1 MNNLSELEELRV
13 LKAQGD
19 KQTFMRVFKK
29 YISNVVCSMTSV
41 SMVAS
46 ASDQLYA
53 TIFTQFQKKY
63 DFKSKNVITTK
74 FNTTQ
79 LVIEAVMN
87 PYLIVNLEPKEFTQY
102 IKHEVIHLLSLHQ
115 TRIGSLAKVIP
126 TTYCSITADLVA
138 NKLLEKELGE
148 EPLYKGFIT
157 TESLKEDF
165 DVSIEVNDDTTI
177 EILIHEVYDKL
188 SNSPKFRQRM
198 NQNQQEQ
205 GGQGQQQT
213 QQGQGGQSNG
223 GQEGQQ
229 GNSGQQGGQSQQG
242 QEQSNG
248 GGVKRDKNGDVTDAD
263 KYAGAED
270 GLDSK
275 DGNDKKIVEQIAK
288 GIGKRSAQT
297 QAGRGFGSGTLE
309 ELLKVLLAPPVI
321 DWKTLLRQYMTS
333 RICGIKRDKN
343 RMNRKQPNRYELRG
357 KKRDSEVDVV
367 VAVDVSGSVGEE
379 ALNKFFNE
387 IFAIV
392 NGRVTEITVL
402 NFTSK
407 IDKEYKAKSKKDIDL
422 NITCGGTAFSPVF
435 EYMRKRNRKE
445 SILILCTD
453 GYGEEQLD
461 SRRVTHQATI
471 FVLSEPKNCL
481 SLKGEN
487 LPRNTKV
494 ISIQNK

>member
-19 KQTFMRVFKK
+19 KQAFMRVFKK
-29 YISNVVCSMTSV
+29 YISNVICSLTPV

-46 ASDQLYA
+46 ASEQLYA
-53 TIFTQFQKKY
+53 TIFTQFQKRY
-63 DFKSKNVITTK
+63 DFKSKNVITTR

-79 LVIEAVMN
+79 FVVEAVMN

-126 TTYCSITADLVA
+126 ATYCSITADLVA

-148 EPLYKGFIT
+148 EPIYKDFIT

-165 DVSIEVNDDTTI
+165 DVSIEVNEDTTI
-177 EILIHEVYDKL
+177 ETLVHEVYDKL

-198 NQNQQEQ
+198 NQNQQ
-205 GGQGQQQT
+205 GQQQT
-213 QQGQGGQSNG
+213 QQGN
-223 GQEGQQ
+223 GQQ
-229 GNSGQQGGQSQQG
+229 GNNGQGQQGNGQGQQGNGQEQQGNG

-248 GGVKRDKNGDVTDAD
+248 EGGVKRDKNGDVTDAD

-270 GLDSK
+270 GIDSK

-288 GIGKRSAQT
+288 GIGKRSAQS

-321 DWKTLLRQYMTS
+321 DWKTLLRNYMS
-333 RICGIKRDKN
+333 IASSNMVRN
-343 RMNRKQPNRYELRG
+343 RNRLNRKQSGRLELRG
-357 KKRDSEVDVV
+357 KKRDKQVELLIAIDNS
-367 VAVDVSGSVGEE
+367 ASVGTK
-379 ALNKFFNE
+379 ALESFFNE
-387 IFAIV
+387 VFAIIKGKSV
-392 NGRVTEITVL
+392 DVTAL
-402 NFTSK
+402 YFTSQVDKVYK
-407 IDKEYKAKSKKDIDL
+407 IKSPKDVDL
-422 NITCGGTAFSPVF
+422 QTVCGGTSFECVF
-435 EYMRKRNRKE
+435 EYARKNCSKDTVVC
-445 SILILCTD
+445 IMTD
-453 GYGEEQLD
+453 GYGESHLENKRTNHK
-461 SRRVTHQATI
+461 STI
-471 FVLSEPKNCL
+471 FVVSGKKEDL
-481 SLKGEN
+481 SLKGNE

-494 ISIQNK
+494 IGMNLQE

>member
-1 MNNLSELEELRV
+1 MNNLSEIEELRV

-19 KQTFMRVFKK
+19 KQAFMRVFKK
-29 YISNVVCSMTSV
+29 YISNVICSLTSV

-46 ASDQLYA
+46 ASEQLYA

-79 LVIEAVMN
+79 LVVEAVMN
-87 PYLIVNLEPKEFTQY
+87 PYLIVRLEPKEFTQY

-126 TTYCSITADLVA
+126 ATYCSITADLVA

-148 EPLYKGFIT
+148 EPIYKDFIT

-165 DVSIEVNDDTTI
+165 DVSIEVNEDTTI

-198 NQNQQEQ
+198 NQNQQ
-205 GGQGQQQT
+205 
-213 QQGQGGQSNG
+213 
-223 GQEGQQ
+223 
-229 GNSGQQGGQSQQG
+229 GGQSQQG

-248 GGVKRDKNGDVTDAD
+248 EGGVKRDKNGDVTDAD

-288 GIGKRSAQT
+288 GIGKRSAQS

-321 DWKTLLRQYMTS
+321 DWKTLLRNYMS
-333 RICGIKRDKN
+333 IASSNMVRN
-343 RMNRKQPNRYELRG
+343 RNRLNRKQSGRLELRG
-357 KKRDSEVDVV
+357 KKRDKQVELLIAIDNS
-367 VAVDVSGSVGEE
+367 ASVGTK
-379 ALNKFFNE
+379 ALESFFNE
-387 IFAIV
+387 VFAIIKGKSV
-392 NGRVTEITVL
+392 DVTAL
-402 NFTSK
+402 YFTSQVDKVYK
-407 IDKEYKAKSKKDIDL
+407 IKSPKDVDL
-422 NITCGGTAFSPVF
+422 QTVCGGTSFECVF
-435 EYMRKRNRKE
+435 EYARKNCSKDTVVC
-445 SILILCTD
+445 IMTD
-453 GYGEEQLD
+453 GYGESHLENKRTNHK
-461 SRRVTHQATI
+461 STI
-471 FVLSEPKNCL
+471 FIVSGKKEDL
-481 SLKGEN
+481 SLKGNE

-494 ISIQNK
+494 IGMNLQE

>member
-46 ASDQLYA
+46 ASEQLYA

-74 FNTTQ
+74 FNTVQ
-79 LVIEAVMN
+79 LVVEAVMN
-87 PYLIVNLEPKEFTQY
+87 PYLIVRLEPKEFTQY

-115 TRIGSLAKVIP
+115 TRVGSLAKVIP

-205 GGQGQQQT
+205 GGQGQQQN
-213 QQGQGGQSNG
+213 QQGN
-223 GQEGQQ
+223 GQQ
-229 GNSGQQGGQSQQG
+229 GNNGQGQQGNGQGQQGNG
-242 QEQSNG
+242 QEQGNREE
-248 GGVKRDKNGDVTDAD
+248 GVKRDKNGDVTEAD

-275 DGNDKKIVEQIAK
+275 DGNDKKIVEQMAK

-367 VAVDVSGSVGEE
+367 VAVDCSASVGEE
-379 ALNKFFNE
+379 ALNRFFNE

>member
-1 MNNLSELEELRV
+1 MNNLSELEELRI

-19 KQTFMRVFKK
+19 KQAFMRVFKK

-74 FNTTQ
+74 FNTVQ
-79 LVIEAVMN
+79 LVVEAVMN
-87 PYLIVNLEPKEFTQY
+87 PYLIVRLEPKEFTQY

-115 TRIGSLAKVIP
+115 TRVGSLAKVIP

-198 NQNQQEQ
+198 NQNQQ

>member
-1 MNNLSELEELRV
+1 MNNLSELRV
-13 LKAQGD
+13 LKEQGD
-19 KQTFMRVFKK
+19 KQAFMKVFKK
-29 YISNVVCSMTSV
+29 YISNVICSMTSV

-79 LVIEAVMN
+79 LVVEAVMN
-87 PYLIVNLEPKEFTQY
+87 PYLIVRLEPKEFTQY

-138 NKLLEKELGE
+138 NKLLKKELGE
-148 EPLYKGFIT
+148 EPIYKDFIT

-177 EILIHEVYDKL
+177 ETLVHEVYDKL

-198 NQNQQEQ
+198 NQNQQ
-205 GGQGQQQT
+205 GQG
-213 QQGQGGQSNG
+213 GQGGQSNG
-223 GQEGQQ
+223 GQEEQQGNGQGQQ
-229 GNSGQQGGQSQQG
+229 GNG

-248 GGVKRDKNGDVTDAD
+248 EGGVKRDKNGDVTDAD

-288 GIGKRSAQT
+288 GIGKRSAQS
-297 QAGRGFGSGTLE
+297 QAGRGFGSGVLDD
-309 ELLKVLLAPPVI
+309 LLKVLLAPPVI
-321 DWKTLLRQYMTS
+321 DWKTLLRNYMS
-333 RICGIKRDKN
+333 IASSNMVRN
-343 RMNRKQPNRYELRG
+343 RNRLNRKQSNRFELRG
-357 KKRDSEVDVV
+357 KKRDKQVELLIAIDNS
-367 VAVDVSGSVGEE
+367 ASVGTK
-379 ALNKFFNE
+379 ALESFFNE
-387 IFAIV
+387 VFAIIKGKSV
-392 NGRVTEITVL
+392 DVTAL
-402 NFTSK
+402 YFTSQVDKVYK
-407 IDKEYKAKSKKDIDL
+407 IKSPKDVDL
-422 NITCGGTAFSPVF
+422 QTVCGGTSFECVF
-435 EYMRKRNRKE
+435 EYARKNCSKDTVVC
-445 SILILCTD
+445 IMTD
-453 GYGEEQLD
+453 GYGENHLENKRTNHK
-461 SRRVTHQATI
+461 STI
-471 FVLSEPKNCL
+471 FVVSGKKEDL
-481 SLKGEN
+481 SLKGNE

-494 ISIQNK
+494 IGMNLQE

>member
-13 LKAQGD
+13 LKIQGD

-29 YISNVVCSMTSV
+29 YISNVICSMTSV
-41 SMVAS
+41 SMTAS
-46 ASDQLYA
+46 ASEQLYA

-79 LVIEAVMN
+79 LVVEAVMN
-87 PYLIVNLEPKEFTQY
+87 PYLIVRLEPKEFTQY

-148 EPLYKGFIT
+148 EPLCQGLIT

-165 DVSIEVNDDTTI
+165 DVNIEVNEDTTI
-177 EILIHEVYDKL
+177 ETLVHEVYDKL

-198 NQNQQEQ
+198 SQN
-205 GGQGQQQT
+205 
-213 QQGQGGQSNG
+213 QQGQGGQQQNQQG
-223 GQEGQQ
+223 NGQQ
-229 GNSGQQGGQSQQG
+229 GNNGQGQQQGGQSQQG

-248 GGVKRDKNGDVTDAD
+248 EGGVKRDKNGDVTDAD

-288 GIGKRSAQT
+288 GIGKRSAQS

-309 ELLKVLLAPPVI
+309 ELLKVLLAPPIV

-357 KKRDSEVDVV
+357 KKRDSEVDIV
-367 VAVDVSGSVGEE
+367 VAVDTSGSVGEE

-392 NGRVTEITVL
+392 NGRVTEITIL